1 MMRPRQSWFALDSDS
16 VHAPPYWTGPD
27 APPVRPASFV
37 VSNKGA
43 AGTYAKKRNA
53 VSVPIGAAISVSSIS
68 ELGTTIT
75 VNGTGFSPLTA
86 INFFNAQPSGVVNLG
101 GLKSDGSPIIPLMIV
116 NDMQFTFNV
125 PAGAVPSPILCAGS
139 QPAIRAVFQQRDRS
153 GRRVYFEIGWF
164 AAADAS
170 KARRWALKW
179 PFRRAAVS
187 IPTPRCCRRTHGGA

>member
-1 MMRPRQSWFALDSDS
+1 MRWRQGWTIHDGPRQSWFALDSDS

-27 APPVRPASFV
+27 APPVGPASFV

-125 PAGAVPSPILCAGS
+125 PAGAVPSPSYVQALNPPFVPFS
-139 QPAIRAVFQQRDRS
+139 SS
-153 GRRVYFEIGWF
+153 GT
-164 AAADAS
+164 D
-170 KARRWALKW
+170 
-179 PFRRAAVS
+179 P
-187 IPTPRCCRRTHGGA
+187 GGAFTLK